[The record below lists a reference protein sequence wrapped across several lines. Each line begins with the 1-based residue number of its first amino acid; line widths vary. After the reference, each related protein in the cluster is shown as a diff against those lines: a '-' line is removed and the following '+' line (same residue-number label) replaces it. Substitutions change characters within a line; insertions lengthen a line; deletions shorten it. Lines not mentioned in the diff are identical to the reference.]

1 LKRKHSKLGEEESKK
16 WIEEQLKLLKESN
29 TDIKN
34 QENKGKK
41 QENIQLKDEIINEE
55 FETTSQNEEMITI
68 TKNSML
74 LENHGTAMND
84 TPLND
89 DISDKLLLDMPS
101 LFKLGDE
108 VTAEMDIDVSKREE
122 SKILLF

>member
-1 LKRKHSKLGEEESKK
+1 
-16 WIEEQLKLLKESN
+16 
-29 TDIKN
+29 
-34 QENKGKK
+34 
-41 QENIQLKDEIINEE
+41 
-55 FETTSQNEEMITI
+55 
-68 TKNSML
+68 
-74 LENHGTAMND
+74 MND

-122 SKILLF
+122 STNKLDMFEEGEKDEDIFSGGELKIKKLVREVEPSDDSEGYYCFRIGEVL